1 MSKAERFIELNT
13 KKYSNETRVT
23 IGRHNYLEIQPW
35 LTPEQALTAVDIAR
49 EETIDKACEFID
61 KKANFYRYHYV
72 GKEHECDMV
81 DTRKFIEDLKKAME
95 E

>member
-1 MSKAERFIELNT
+1 MSKAEKFIQLNT

-49 EETIDKACEFID
+49 EELVEWLEENLDKYIYITGEFARC
-61 KKANFYRYHYV
+61 KMF
-72 GKEHECDMV
+72 
-81 DTRKFIEDLKKAME
+81 EDFRKAME
-95 E
+95 K

>member
-1 MSKAERFIELNT
+1 MSKAEKFIQLNT

-49 EETIDKACEFID
+49 EELVEWLEENLDKYIYITGEFARC
-61 KKANFYRYHYV
+61 KMF
-72 GKEHECDMV
+72 
-81 DTRKFIEDLKKAME
+81 EDLKKVME
-95 E
+95 K

>member
-1 MSKAERFIELNT
+1 MSKAEKFIQLNT

-35 LTPEQALTAVDIAR
+35 LTPKQALTAVDIAR
-49 EETIDKACEFID
+49 EELVEWLEENLDKYI
-61 KKANFYRYHYV
+61 YIT
-72 GKEHECDMV
+72 GKFARCKM
-81 DTRKFIEDLKKAME
+81 FEDLKKAME